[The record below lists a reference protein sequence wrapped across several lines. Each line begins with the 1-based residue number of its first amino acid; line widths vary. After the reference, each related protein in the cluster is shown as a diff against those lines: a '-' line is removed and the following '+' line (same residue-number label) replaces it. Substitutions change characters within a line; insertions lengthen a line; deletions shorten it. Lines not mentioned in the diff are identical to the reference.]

1 MSIPRIDMQNL
12 IVKEQIRKKVAR
24 SGNGGA
30 VWVPKD
36 WLGEEI
42 IITRIETP
50 KLSLEEEIIN
60 ILLPYLKDISGI
72 FLYGSYARKEEVKDS
87 DIDILVIA
95 KNAYKIKDN
104 KKFDI
109 NFIEIKKI
117 KEAVQKDPFIYAII
131 NEAKPIINS
140 YLLDE
145 LKGNKKDFK
154 DFIKWFK
161 ETTNDSIKSTKEL
174 VYLDEMDSNYL
185 ISYSV
190 IYSLILRLKG
200 IFLIKSVLSNT
211 RFSNSSFK
219 KFMINFIPEFEFR
232 KIYKIYIK
240 VKNNEKI
247 RDIKIEISV
256 VKKLLEIL
264 QKEVKSIYDK

>member
-1 MSIPRIDMQNL
+1 MQNL

-42 IITRIETP
+42 IVTRIETP

-72 FLYGSYARKEEVKDS
+72 FLYGSYARKEEIKDS
-87 DIDILVIA
+87 DIDVLVIA
-95 KNAYKIKDN
+95 KNAYKIKNN

-117 KEAVQKDPFIYAII
+117 REAVQKDPFIYAII

-145 LKGNKKDFK
+145 LKGNKKNFK

-161 ETTNDSIKSTKEL
+161 ETTNDSIKIAKEFID
-174 VYLDEMDSNYL
+174 LDEMESNYL
-185 ISYSV
+185 TSYNVIYSV
-190 IYSLILRLKG
+190 ILRLRG
-200 IFLIKSVLSNT
+200 IFLIKSVLNNDK
-211 RFSNSSFK
+211 FSNSFFK
-219 KFMINFIPEFEFR
+219 KFIIKLIPEFEFKKTY
-232 KIYKIYIK
+232 KIYKDLRDNKKIAN
-240 VKNNEKI
+240 VKI
-247 RDIKIEISV
+247 GIGI

-264 QKEVKSIYDK
+264 EMEVKSLNDKQKK